1 MLRSFPMLPWFVF
14 RSTVGFTQIELIVT
28 VSIVGVLAAIAAPNL
43 APWFRQ
49 QQVNAALDQIDQAI
63 QETQA
68 EAVKRNQVCSIS
80 ITRGTAPTVTGT
92 CLVTGP
98 RTLKGVV
105 LDHISRKD
113 PWVISF
119 NSAGENRAPK
129 NGPGRLWLSA
139 PNVRS
144 KCLVMSVG
152 IGLRRTGEY
161 RNNECIT
168 P

>member
-1 MLRSFPMLPWFVF
+1 MLHWFVF

-28 VSIVGVLAAIAAPNL
+28 VLIVGILAAIVAPNL

-49 QQVNAALDQIDQAI
+49 QQVNAALDQIDQAL
-63 QETQA
+63 QETQS
-68 EAVKRNQVCSIS
+68 EAVKRNQVCKITL
-80 ITRGTAPTVTGT
+80 TRGTDPTLTGT
-92 CLVTGP
+92 CLISGP

-105 LDHISRKD
+105 LNHSRSD
-113 PWVISF
+113 DTWVISF

-129 NGPGRLWLSA
+129 NDPGTLWLSA
-139 PNVRS
+139 PSVRS
-144 KCLVMSVG
+144 KCLVISVG

-161 RNNECIT
+161 RNNACIT

>member
-1 MLRSFPMLPWFVF
+1 MLHWFVF

-49 QQVNAALDQIDQAI
+49 QQVNAALNQIDQAL

-68 EAVKRNQVCSIS
+68 EAVKRNQLCSLS
-80 ITRGTAPTVTGT
+80 FARGTNPTLTGT
-92 CLVTGP
+92 CLVSGP

-105 LDHISRKD
+105 LDHSRSKD
-113 PWVISF
+113 IWVISF
-119 NSAGENRAPK
+119 NSAGENRSPS
-129 NGPGRLWLSA
+129 NDPGTLWLSA
-139 PNVRS
+139 PNVQS
-144 KCLVMSVG
+144 KCLVISIG
-152 IGLRRTGEY
+152 IGLRRTGQY
-161 RNNECIT
+161 RNNDCIT